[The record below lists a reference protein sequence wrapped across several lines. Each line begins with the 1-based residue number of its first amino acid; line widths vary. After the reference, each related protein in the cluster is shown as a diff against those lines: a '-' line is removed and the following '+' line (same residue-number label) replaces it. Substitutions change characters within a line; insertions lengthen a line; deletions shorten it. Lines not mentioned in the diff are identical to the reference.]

1 MKNLI
6 VTFETWTISD
16 GVYNPFHKGQT
27 ESFALNI
34 ERAKIR
40 KSKRKKCYLKQSKFS
55 DYLILG
61 EVICNYSEE
70 KRSHMANDNFI
81 VINTGQYKFFMHKSG
96 DAFPYKVGEFVVGK
110 GQITVDYFIWG
121 EQSYKIENVP
131 DIYYDFIIEK
141 IQFVK
146 IPTTYIAETDDIIIS
161 PTSLSSTE
169 FSDIDIIEV
178 ENMADYF
185 ASEEE
190 NEEESEEVKEEE
202 SDEMND
208 DIIIENS
215 RSFVLFE
222 LKLIE

>member
-6 VTFETWTISD
+6 VTFELWSISD
-16 GVYNPFHKGQT
+16 GNYNPFHKGQKV
-27 ESFALNI
+27 SFALNI

-40 KSKRKKCYLKQSKFS
+40 KSKRKQFYLKQSKFS

-61 EVICNYSEE
+61 EVICNYTEE

-96 DAFPYKVGEFVVGK
+96 DAFPYKVGEFIVGK

-131 DIYYDFIIEK
+131 DIYNDFIIEK

-146 IPTTYIAETDDIIIS
+146 IPTTYIVETDDIVIS
-161 PTSLSSTE
+161 PTYLSSNE
-169 FSDIDIIEV
+169 FSDIDIVEV
-178 ENMADYF
+178 EDMADYF
-185 ASEEE
+185 TNEEV
-190 NEEESEEVKEEE
+190 NEEESEE
-202 SDEMND
+202 MND
-208 DIIIENS
+208 DIVEQTHC
-215 RSFVLFE
+215 SFTLFE
-222 LKLIE
+222 LKKVISEFE